1 MLCLDTRLSK
11 NAGIDDC
18 RQALFLLQ
26 TAQSVFMAT
35 FPTFQT
41 QRRATTYIFAEPENY
56 M

>member
-1 MLCLDTRLSK
+1 M
-11 NAGIDDC
+11 
-18 RQALFLLQ
+18 QALTTAAKHFFLLQ